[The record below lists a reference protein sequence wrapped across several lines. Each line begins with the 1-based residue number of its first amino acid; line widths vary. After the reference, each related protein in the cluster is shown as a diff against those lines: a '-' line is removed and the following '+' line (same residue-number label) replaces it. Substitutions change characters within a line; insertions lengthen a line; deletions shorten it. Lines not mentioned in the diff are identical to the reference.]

1 MKEEFR
7 KVILPI
13 VTMGLVILLSNE
25 LVQHPVQRAFLGVDL
40 SLVLT
45 WGAFTYP
52 VAFLVTDITNKIF
65 GPESARRVVLVGFA
79 FGVGLTTITAL
90 VIAIRAAEPIE
101 ASIWQTLFRDPD
113 ASAMLRT
120 AVASGSAF
128 LVAQLLDIKVF
139 DVLRAA
145 DWWKAP
151 VASSFLGSTADT
163 FIFFSIAFLGTGL
176 PWITWA
182 VGDLCVKVIM
192 VALLLYPF
200 KLLIWKGGSTN
211 RSEFV
216 ERPRWVKRSS

>member
-13 VTMGLVILLSNE
+13 MTMGLVILLSNE
-25 LVQHPVQRAFLGVDL
+25 LVQHPVQQVLLGVDL

-52 VAFLVTDITNKIF
+52 VAFLVTDITNKRF
-65 GPESARRVVLVGFA
+65 GSESARRVVLVGFA
-79 FGVGLTTITAL
+79 FGVGLTTMAAL
-90 VIAIRAAEPIE
+90 VIATRVAEHIE
-101 ASIWQTLFRDPD
+101 ASIWQTLFEDPN
-113 ASAMLRT
+113 ALAMLRT

-128 LVAQLLDIKVF
+128 LAAQLLDIRVF
-139 DVLRAA
+139 DALRAR

-151 VASSFLGSTADT
+151 VASSFLGSTVDT
-163 FIFFSIAFLGTGL
+163 FIFFSIAFVGTGL

-200 KLLIWKGGSTN
+200 KLLTWNGGRIN
-211 RSEFV
+211 RSRLV
-216 ERPRWVKRSS
+216 

>member
-1 MKEEFR
+1 MKEGFR

-13 VTMGLVILLSNE
+13 VAMGLVILLSNE
-25 LVQHPVQRAFLGVDL
+25 LVQHPVQRVFLGVDL

-52 VAFLVTDITNKIF
+52 VSFLVTDITNKRF
-65 GPESARRVVLVGFA
+65 GSESARRVVLVGFA
-79 FGVGLTTITAL
+79 FGVGLTTLAAL
-90 VIAIRAAEPIE
+90 VIATRVAEPIE

-113 ASAMLRT
+113 ALAILRT

-128 LVAQLLDIKVF
+128 LVAQLLDIRVF
-139 DVLRAA
+139 DALRAT

-151 VASSFLGSTADT
+151 VASSFLGSTVDT

-192 VALLLYPF
+192 VAVLLYPF
-200 KLLIWKGGSTN
+200 RLLTWNGGSIN
-211 RSEFV
+211 RNGLV
-216 ERPRWVKRSS
+216 

>member
-1 MKEEFR
+1 MKEGFR

-13 VTMGLVILLSNE
+13 VAMGLVILLSNE
-25 LVQHPVQRAFLGVDL
+25 LVQHPVQRIFLGVDL

-52 VAFLVTDITNKIF
+52 VAFLVTDITNKRF
-65 GPESARRVVLVGFA
+65 GSESARRVVLVGFA
-79 FGVGLTTITAL
+79 FGVGLTTIAAL
-90 VIAIRAAEPIE
+90 VIATRVAEPIE

-113 ASAMLRT
+113 ALAMLRT

-128 LVAQLLDIKVF
+128 LVAQLLDIRVF
-139 DVLRAA
+139 DALRAT

-151 VASSFLGSTADT
+151 VASSFLGSTVDT

-200 KLLIWKGGSTN
+200 RLLTWNGGSVN
-211 RSEFV
+211 RSRLV
-216 ERPRWVKRSS
+216 

>member
-1 MKEEFR
+1 MRTKYGLALFPVVSMGI
-7 KVILPI
+7 VIL
-13 VTMGLVILLSNE
+13 VSNE
-25 LVQHPVQRAFLGVDL
+25 LVQHPVQGFLFGIDL
-40 SLVLT
+40 SLILT

-52 VAFLVTDITNKIF
+52 VAFLVTDTTNRLF
-65 GPESARRVVLVGFA
+65 GVKAARKVVAAGFVL
-79 FGVGLTTITAL
+79 GVGLTTGAAL
-90 VIAIRAAEPIE
+90 VMATRVSESTE
-101 ASIWQTLFRDPD
+101 LSMWQALFSD
-113 ASAMLRT
+113 ADALAMLRT

-139 DVLRAA
+139 DALRAA

-151 VASSFLGSTADT
+151 VASSFLGSTVDT

-200 KLLIWKGGSTN
+200 RLLTWKGGSIN
-211 RSEFV
+211 RSGFF
-216 ERPRWVKRSS
+216 RNLDG